1 MNSTP
6 AMRWSSAS
14 LTDAGAVHTVNQDAC
29 LDLPVAG
36 LWVVADGVGGH
47 NEGDVASQ
55 LIVDTLSHTGGH
67 ARLSGFVNDVED
79 RLQEVHKTLVERAA
93 SSDKHMIIGSTV
105 AALLVVEQYGV
116 CLWAGDSRIY
126 RYRDGQIKQLTR
138 DHSQV
143 EELIANGGLQRE
155 EAENHPHANVITR
168 AVGAGEELFLDVELQ
183 RLCNADRYLIC
194 SDGLYKEVSEA
205 EIAGHMKYGDCVT
218 ICRTLVALALERGAH
233 DNVTVVAVKFDAA

>member
-1 MNSTP
+1 MKTAP

-14 LTDAGAVHTVNQDAC
+14 LTDVGAVHTVNQDAC

-47 NEGDVASQ
+47 NEGDVASR

-67 ARLSGFVNDVED
+67 DRLSDFVNDVED
-79 RLQEVHKTLVERAA
+79 RLQEVHKTLVNRAA
-93 SSDKHMIIGSTV
+93 SSDKDMIIGSTV
-105 AALLVVEQYGV
+105 AALLVVEQFGV

-126 RYRDGQIKQLTR
+126 RYRDGRLEQLTR

-143 EELIANGGLQRE
+143 EELIAHGGLLRE

-168 AVGAGEELFLDVELQ
+168 AVGAGDELFLDAELQ
-183 RLCNADRYLIC
+183 QLCNADRYLLC
-194 SDGLYKEVSEA
+194 SDGLYKEVSET
-205 EIAGHMKYGDCVT
+205 EIAEHMKYGDCVT

-233 DNVTVVAVKFDAA
+233 DNVTVVAIKFDAA

>member
-1 MNSTP
+1 
-6 AMRWSSAS
+6 MRWSSAS
-14 LTDAGAVHTVNQDAC
+14 LTDAGAVHSVNQDAC

-47 NEGDVASQ
+47 NEGDIASR

-67 ARLSGFVNDVED
+67 DHLSDFVNEVED
-79 RLQEVHKTLVERAA
+79 RLQEVHKTLVNRAA
-93 SSDKHMIIGSTV
+93 SRDKNMIIGSTV

-126 RYRDGQIKQLTR
+126 RYRDGQLEQLTR

-143 EELIANGGLQRE
+143 EELIEHGGLLRE

-183 RLCNADRYLIC
+183 QLCNADRYLIC
-194 SDGLYKEVSEA
+194 SDGLYKEVNEM
-205 EIAGHMKYGDCVT
+205 EIAEHMKYGDCVT

-233 DNVTVVAVKFDAA
+233 DNVTVVAIKFDAV